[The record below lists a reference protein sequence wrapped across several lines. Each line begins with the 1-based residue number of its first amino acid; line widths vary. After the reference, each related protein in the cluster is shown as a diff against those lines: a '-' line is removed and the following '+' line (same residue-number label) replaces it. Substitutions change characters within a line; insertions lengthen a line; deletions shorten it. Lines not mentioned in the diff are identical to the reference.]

1 MKINAFEG
9 RRAHL
14 FDEGEVV
21 SDAVNDGPDFLLDDD
36 GVGEGI
42 EGGWEEVE
50 TGGALQ
56 AIASPGSSTG
66 NLPPVKPPPG
76 SGR

>member
-1 MKINAFEG
+1 MEINAFEG

-36 GVGEGI
+36 GVGE
-42 EGGWEEVE
+42 EFLELRGGRSDALWNACFGKGDG
-50 TGGALQ
+50 GGAG
-56 AIASPGSSTG
+56 SPGEGFGKIS
-66 NLPPVKPPPG
+66 
-76 SGR
+76 